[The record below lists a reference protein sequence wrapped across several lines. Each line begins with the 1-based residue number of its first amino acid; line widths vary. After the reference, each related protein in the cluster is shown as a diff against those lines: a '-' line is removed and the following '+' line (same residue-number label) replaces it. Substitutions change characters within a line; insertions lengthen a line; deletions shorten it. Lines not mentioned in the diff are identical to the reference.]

1 MYVPS
6 FANISILE
14 INFRKTYTEFL
25 LYQSLRSR
33 WYGSHEILKKFIELF
48 FAQTHLQAG
57 LPQCFVFYNFVR
69 RGGGGE
75 GFYYLRTQ
83 FLRFLRLP
91 FLVEGS
97 IFYPFFRVLLSFT
110 ISSNNANFKVVQT
123 CTLMK
128 GNVFPICRERFFSTN
143 H

>member
-14 INFRKTYTEFL
+14 INFRKTHTEFL

-48 FAQTHLQAG
+48 YAQTHLQVG

-69 RGGGGE
+69 REGE
-75 GFYYLRTQ
+75 GKVFITWEHNFYD
-83 FLRFLRLP
+83 F
-91 FLVEGS
+91 
-97 IFYPFFRVLLSFT
+97 
-110 ISSNNANFKVVQT
+110 
-123 CTLMK
+123 
-128 GNVFPICRERFFSTN
+128 
-143 H
+143 

>member
-33 WYGSHEILKKFIELF
+33 WYGSHEILKKVYRIIFCSDTPPGRPASMF
-48 FAQTHLQAG
+48 CFLQFC
-57 LPQCFVFYNFVR
+57 QKR
-69 RGGGGE
+69 GGGE

-91 FLVEGS
+91 FLFEGS